1 MPRLFTPSPL
11 LVPHEAEEVK
21 PALKLI
27 PGKASV
33 CSQEPLEHPMGL
45 VDFRHWISA
54 VPELRSR
61 TRFRHFGSQQEPDYY
76 PALALLLVVDEGRI
90 LPDVRNAASFH
101 LGRGRLPHPARD
113 QETPAPI
120 RSGADATL
128 VSGKTAKALSTFRPS
143 FGFPYGNVGLIDPPR
158 RERTIIPWHPTS
170 TRYSPSIRKRV
181 SSGNQL
187 SSRLMGRTS
196 SHTPKPRV
204 RSSSGAPSWSI
215 ERGRRTAKPGCDE
228 IDERDLLVI
237 EPNFARGRS
246 LQAGGGASIEPQ
258 SLMPNVSREFF

>member
-143 FGFPYGNVGLIDPPR
+143 FGFPYGNVGLIDPPVG
-158 RERTIIPWHPTS
+158 RERLF
-170 TRYSPSIRKRV
+170 R
-181 SSGNQL
+181 G
-187 SSRLMGRTS
+187 
-196 SHTPKPRV
+196 TPQ
-204 RSSSGAPSWSI
+204 
-215 ERGRRTAKPGCDE
+215 
-228 IDERDLLVI
+228 
-237 EPNFARGRS
+237 ARGTPPPFGKEC
-246 LQAGGGASIEPQ
+246 LPGTNYLP
-258 SLMPNVSREFF
+258 V